1 MYKLVCKRW
10 KDLAIGDWFLA
21 RSDAFRYLLSKFS
34 EHKSETIK
42 SFNRV
47 KNENREIIRKVKE
60 HDETI
65 KSFEKAIKE
74 LSAKG
79 LVLSESTSRIIKRKR

>member
-1 MYKLVCKRW
+1 M
-10 KDLAIGDWFLA
+10 AIGDWFLA

-42 SFNRV
+42 SFNKV
-47 KNENREIIRKVKE
+47 KNENKEIIRKVKE
-60 HDETI
+60 HDDAI
-65 KSFEKAIKE
+65 RGFEKALKE

-79 LVLSESTSRIIKRKR
+79 IVLSESASRIIKRKR